1 MFEGV
6 LVDALVA
13 VELGV
18 LVRVQLGVVDAQALP
33 GVEMKNE
40 LYDISDQEQV

>member
-18 LVRVQLGVVDAQALP
+18 LVRVEGRVVDA
-33 GVEMKNE
+33 EMLSGRFPQGKW
-40 LYDISDQEQV
+40 LDMI